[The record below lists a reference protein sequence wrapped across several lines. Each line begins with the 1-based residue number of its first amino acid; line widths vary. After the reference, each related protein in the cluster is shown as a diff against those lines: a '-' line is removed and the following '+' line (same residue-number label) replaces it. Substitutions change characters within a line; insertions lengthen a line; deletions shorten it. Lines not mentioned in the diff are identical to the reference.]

1 MRLPIRFERE
11 QRLHKFLMRIE
22 FGNRQRGTPKKYIEV
37 LLELYT
43 ALLRSEDDRWPNF
56 TEEERFEF
64 DRNVISNLVGYIK
77 LDPFMKRV
85 KEVIV
90 TLHDGD
96 VEKANEMLQAILD
109 EKDAIA
115 SEMQSAN
122 RKGKSKCTK
131 YKKLLTEIVQKNID
145 ISENELLKILKTKI
159 GYGVIRDIDYRS
171 NTIVTVSGAEY
182 TISGL
187 KDYLYKLRRSLI

>member
-1 MRLPIRFERE
+1 MC
-11 QRLHKFLMRIE
+11 IE

-131 YKKLLTEIVQKNID
+131 YKKLLTEIVQINID